1 VEEAAVRLFAAYG
14 YQELRPPVIERTELF
29 QRGLGEVT
37 DVVQKE
43 MYTFTDRSGESLTL
57 RPEATASVL
66 RAYIEHGLY
75 TAPKPVKLYTI
86 GPMFRH
92 ERPQAG
98 RYRQFH
104 QINVE
109 ALGEAS
115 PVLDGEVVVM
125 LVDFLEQLDVM
136 SRLRLE
142 VNTLGDETCRPA
154 YRARLVAYLREH
166 AGALCEDCRDR
177 TERNPL
183 RVLDCKNPACQPVLD
198 AAPRL
203 QDGLCADCAAHFA
216 AVREYLDA
224 AGVKHTLNPRL
235 VRGFDYYVRTT
246 FEVVTAQLGAQNA
259 VAGGGR
265 YDGLVK
271 ALGGPPDP
279 GIGFA
284 VGMER
289 LVMLLD
295 RPPDRP
301 RPDVVFVPLG
311 RAALLQLAPGI
322 RALRR
327 AGIRVE
333 TGDHERKLRAQLDK
347 AARLQARY
355 AVILGDSELA
365 RRVATLRD
373 LGSGEQTELPLDD
386 LTAALRRRVR
396 GEG

>member
-1 VEEAAVRLFAAYG
+1 MRLFAAYG

-29 QRGLGEVT
+29 QRSLGEVT

-43 MYTFTDRSGESLTL
+43 MYTFADRSGESLTL

-104 QINVE
+104 QINAE

-115 PVLDGEVVVM
+115 PVLDGDVIVM
-125 LVDFLEQLDVM
+125 LVDLFEALDVM
-136 SRLRLE
+136 PRLRLE
-142 VNTLGDETCRPA
+142 VNSLGDETCRPA
-154 YRARLVAYLREH
+154 YRARLVAYLRAH
-166 AGALCEDCRDR
+166 APGLCGDCRDR

-183 RVLDCKNPACQPVLD
+183 RVLDCKTPGCQPILD
-198 AAPRL
+198 GAPRL
-203 QDGLCADCAAHFA
+203 PDALCPACAAHFA

-224 AGVKHTLNPRL
+224 AGVKHTVNPRL

-246 FEVVTAQLGAQNA
+246 FEVVTSQLGAQNA

-301 RPDVVFVPLG
+301 RPDVVVVPLG
-311 RAALLQLAPGI
+311 RAALLQAAAVI

-327 AGIRVE
+327 AGVWVE
-333 TGDHERKLRAQLDK
+333 TGDPERRLRPQLEKAGKLG
-347 AARLQARY
+347 ARY
-355 AVILGDSELA
+355 AVILGDEELA
-365 RRVATLRD
+365 RRAATLRD
-373 LGSGEQTELPLDD
+373 LVSGEQSSVALDG
-386 LTAALRRRVR
+386 LTAELRRRIGAR
-396 GEG
+396 P